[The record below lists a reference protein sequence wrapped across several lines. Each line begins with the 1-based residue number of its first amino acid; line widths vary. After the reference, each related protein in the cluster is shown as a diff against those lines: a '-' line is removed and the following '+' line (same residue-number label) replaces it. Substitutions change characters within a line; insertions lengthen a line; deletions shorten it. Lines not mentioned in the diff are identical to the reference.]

1 MTLKLNGSTSG
12 SVSIDAP
19 ASTAGGAD
27 RTLTLPD
34 DSGNGTI
41 LTTTSPKTGNII
53 QVKNVHFN
61 SGIANTDHAAQNSSQ
76 TWWEY
81 DDANLR
87 VGITPTSTSNKI
99 LVMGHVNVGLS
110 TAGTVY
116 IRLYRRL
123 GSGTGATVGS
133 NTATNSTAP
142 LCIATTGLVDQSN
155 CANCVS
161 ITFYD
166 TPANTSDEH
175 VYYLAFTHNSSSTRL
190 IGINRSGD
198 DGSTYDYTR
207 ASSAITLMEVAG

>member
-1 MTLKLNGSTSG
+1 MTLKLNGSSSG

-19 ASTAGGAD
+19 ASTTGGAD
-27 RTLTLPD
+27 LTYTLPNATT
-34 DSGNGTI
+34 GGI
-41 LTTTSPKTGNII
+41 IRTTTTPGAIL

-61 SGIANTDHAAQNSSQ
+61 SGIANTDLAAQNSSQ
-76 TWWEY
+76 SWWEY
-81 DDANLR
+81 DNANLR
-87 VGITPTSTSNKI
+87 VGITPTSTDNKI
-99 LVMGHVNVGLS
+99 LVTGHVAVGCSTS
-110 TAGTVY
+110 TAIS

-123 GSGTGATVGS
+123 GSGTGATVGQ
-133 NTATNSTAP
+133 NTATNSTARMA
-142 LCIATTGLVDQSN
+142 IVTAFIDQTNATYTSPF
-155 CANCVS
+155 S
-161 ITFYD
+161 YYD

>member
-61 SGIANTDHAAQNSSQ
+61 SGVANTDLAAQNSSQ
-76 TWWEY
+76 SWWEY
-81 DDANLR
+81 DNANLR
-87 VGITPTSTSNKI
+87 VGITPTSTDSKI
-99 LVMGHVNVGLS
+99 LVTGHVAVGCSTS
-110 TAGTVY
+110 TAIS

-123 GSGTGATVGS
+123 GSGTGATVGQ
-133 NTATNSTAP
+133 NTATNSTARMA
-142 LCIATTGLVDQSN
+142 IVTAFIDQTNATYTSPF
-155 CANCVS
+155 S
-161 ITFYD
+161 YYD